1 MAGQNKV
8 VCLKTNYTPT
18 TGVKVLDELCSLA
31 RTRLEAMLCQ
41 VLDHVDD
48 TLFDR
53 AEKAGSNA
61 DQAMFFATMRQVR
74 LSRRTVVQ
82 AFVRETENAFS
93 RLTRFHPAALR
104 EPAAAPRL
112 GYSLELM
119 DETVV
124 EESLAAEA
132 IVSKF
137 RTRCALPLS
146 QLRTRLDSLIAERKV
161 DESNNALDPR
171 QIVDAFV
178 VAIAGFDIEIQPK
191 LIIFK
196 LFEKQALLQLPALYE
211 AANQLLIDAD
221 ILPTLRGT
229 GEPPAAGARQAPQSA
244 VHSGVGFDHGG
255 EDEQDGATLQLLQQL
270 LAQMRGGELPG
281 AQAMRG
287 AGVSDVVQAL
297 SALQQQPRV
306 GNLGTSAAQVL
317 NAEELKALL
326 GGSLRVDSNGLPR
339 RIERSADDTIDVVS
353 MLFDIILDDSRLA
366 PSIKAVIARLQI
378 PVLKVAMLDRSFFN
392 NRQHPARALIN
403 ELAHAATGWVECE
416 NPSADPLYRKMNEAM
431 NRILEGFEEDVALF
445 EHVLQDFRHFL
456 AQEQE
461 RTQTVEARTQQAAQG
476 KAKVEDARERVQ
488 AEIERRLHGKSVPAV
503 VRQILEGAWFKVLCI
518 TCVKN
523 GPQGQTWESQLEL
536 MERLIWSVQPKG
548 NPDERQR
555 MLTRMPALLHD
566 LREGLHAVFYNPFEM
581 TRFFNE
587 LEAEHIRC
595 LAPATAERSGDAAE
609 PESEVEAAEPGPVS
623 YRADE
628 PSVAAETLPLTEEQ
642 HLREECL
649 QHLAGVDLGTWF
661 AFSTGAGRQLRAKL
675 SARLNAGRRLIFVNR
690 AGFKLADKKLEE
702 MAEELSSGRAVILD
716 HNMLFDKALE
726 QVITNLRDL
735 RASQAP

>member
-1 MAGQNKV
+1 MV
-8 VCLKTNYTPT
+8 
-18 TGVKVLDELCSLA
+18 
-31 RTRLEAMLCQ
+31 RTRLEGMLRQ
-41 VLDHVDD
+41 ALDHVDD
-48 TLFDR
+48 ALFDR

-74 LSRRTVVQ
+74 LSRRAVEQ
-82 AFVRETENAFS
+82 AFVRETENAFTRLRQS
-93 RLTRFHPAALR
+93 RPPAVR
-104 EPAAAPRL
+104 ESAAEPRL

-119 DETVV
+119 DETVI

-137 RTRCALPLS
+137 RTRCAFPLA
-146 QLRTRLDSLIAERKV
+146 QLRARLDSLVAECKV
-161 DESNNALDPR
+161 EERNNPLDPR
-171 QIVDAFV
+171 QVVDAFV

-196 LFEKQALLQLPALYE
+196 LFEKQALLELPALYE
-211 AANQLLIDAD
+211 AANRLLIDAG

-229 GEPPAAGARQAPQSA
+229 GEPPATGARQAPE
-244 VHSGVGFDHGG
+244 SGVHADTGFDHGSG
-255 EDEQDGATLQLLQQL
+255 DEQDGATLHLLQQL
-270 LAQMRGGELPG
+270 LAQMRGGESPG
-281 AQAMRG
+281 AQTVPG

-297 SALQQQPRV
+297 SALQQQPRA
-306 GNLGTSAAQVL
+306 GSPGTSAAQAL

-326 GGSLRVDSNGLPR
+326 GSSLRVDSNGLQR
-339 RIERSADDTIDVVS
+339 RIERSADNTIDVVS

-366 PSIKAVIARLQI
+366 PSIKAIIARLQI

-403 ELAHAATGWVECE
+403 ELAQAATGWVECE
-416 NPSADPLYRKMNEAM
+416 NPSTDPLFRKMNEVM
-431 NRILEGFEEDVALF
+431 NRVLEGFEEDVALF
-445 EHVLQDFRHFL
+445 EHVLRDFRQFL
-456 AQEQE
+456 AQERE
-461 RTQTVEARTQQAAQG
+461 RAQTVEARTQQAAQG
-476 KAKVEDARERVQ
+476 KAKVEDARVRVQ
-488 AEIERRLHGKSVPAV
+488 AEIERRLHGKSVPGV
-503 VRQILEGAWFKVLCI
+503 VREILEGAWFKVLSI
-518 TCVKN
+518 TCVKD

-536 MERLIWSVQPKG
+536 MERLIWSVQPKSD
-548 NPDERQR
+548 PEERQR
-555 MLTRMPALLHD
+555 MLTLMPALLQD
-566 LREGLHAVFYNPFEM
+566 LREGLNAVFCNPFEM

-595 LAPATAERSGDAAE
+595 LAPPTAARSEDAAE
-609 PESEVEAAEPGPVS
+609 RESEAGSAEPAPVS
-623 YRADE
+623 QRADE
-628 PSVAAETLPLTEEQ
+628 PSVAAETLPPTEEQ
-642 HLREECL
+642 HRLEECL
-649 QHLAGVDLGTWF
+649 QHLTGVDLGTWF
-661 AFSTGAGRQLRAKL
+661 AFSTDAGRQLRAKL
-675 SARLNAGRRLIFVNR
+675 SARLNGGRRLIFVNR